1 MKLQCSA
8 QTDVGL
14 VRDHN
19 EDSYGVGE
27 GPQIEQLGHLL
38 VVCDGMGGHAAG
50 EVASRIGVETILAEY
65 YADQDQDRSMALRR
79 AVERA
84 NAEVYRQGRGT
95 MGSTAVV
102 ALLYH
107 NTLYVANV
115 GDSRA
120 YLIRG
125 GTIHQIS
132 RDHSLVND
140 QIDAGLLTPEEARVS
155 NIRNIITR
163 ALGHQGGVAVDL
175 FRTGLLQGDVV
186 LLSSDGLHGLV
197 TDAEMAALIS
207 QQPLDQ
213 APAVLI
219 ALANQRGG
227 HDNITAVLARVEQL
241 GPAVEAGH
249 TTAEA
254 DTDPNLPALSD
265 TIHSRTTDR
274 LPEVASET
282 PVAAPAI
289 VSELATPP
297 TSQPSERR
305 LTIVGGLLATVLL
318 AVLAVVIVYAINLP
332 SPNGGA
338 PAHLTDSIR
347 PLGPTLADTAVP
359 SPALPPTA
367 APGLSTTA
375 PGLAATAPSL
385 PTAAPSLPTA
395 APSLSTAAPTFASP
409 ATTP

>member
-27 GPQIEQLGHLL
+27 GPQVEQVGQLL

-65 YADQDQDRSMALRR
+65 YADTEQDRGQAVRR

-102 ALLYH
+102 ALLHH
-107 NTLYVANV
+107 NMLYVANV

-125 GTIHQIS
+125 DSIHQIS

-155 NIRNIITR
+155 TIRNIITR

-175 FRTGLLQGDVV
+175 FRTALLPGDVV

-197 TDAEMAALIS
+197 TDAELARLIL

-227 HDNITAVLARVEQL
+227 HDNITVVLARVEQL
-241 GPAVEAGH
+241 DPLDGAALAAQSD
-249 TTAEA
+249 AEA
-254 DTDPNLPALSD
+254 ETDPALPALAPAL
-265 TIHSRTTDR
+265 HNQKTDR
-274 LPEVASET
+274 LPALE
-282 PVAAPAI
+282 PAAPAPAAPSGPPSI
-289 VSELATPP
+289 VSDLATPA
-297 TSQPSERR
+297 SAQPERR
-305 LTIVGGLLATVLL
+305 LTLVGGVLATALL

-332 SPNGGA
+332 TPGGTVA
-338 PAHLTDSIR
+338 PVRLPDSIR
-347 PLGPTLADTAVP
+347 PVGPAAAETAVP
-359 SPALPPTA
+359 SPGPLSTG
-367 APGLSTTA
+367 APGLSATA
-375 PGLAATAPSL
+375 PSQPSAPSL
-385 PTAAPSLPTA
+385 PTDAPSQPSAAPSLPSA
-395 APSLSTAAPTFASP
+395 A
-409 ATTP
+409 ATP

>member
-27 GPQIEQLGHLL
+27 GPQIEQHGHLL

-50 EVASRIGVETILAEY
+50 EVASRIGVDTILAEY

-125 GTIHQIS
+125 GSIHQIS

-163 ALGHQGGVAVDL
+163 ALGHQGGVAVDV
-175 FRTGLLQGDVV
+175 FRTGLLRDDVV

-197 TDAEMAALIS
+197 TDAELAGLIS

-213 APAVLI
+213 TPAVLI

-227 HDNITAVLARVEQL
+227 HDNITAVLARVVQL
-241 GPAVEAGH
+241 DPDAGPGQ
-249 TTAEA
+249 TSAEA
-254 DTDPNLPALSD
+254 DTDPALPALSN
-265 TIHSRTTDR
+265 TLHSQSTDR
-274 LPEVASET
+274 LPETAPAA

-289 VSELATPP
+289 VSELAAAPA
-297 TSQPSERR
+297 SQAPERR

-332 SPNGGA
+332 APSGGT
-338 PAHLTDSIR
+338 PAHLPDSIR
-347 PLGPTLADTAVP
+347 PIGPALADTAVP
-359 SPALPPTA
+359 SPAPTS
-367 APGLSTTA
+367 APG
-375 PGLAATAPSL
+375 PAATAPSL
-385 PTAAPSLPTA
+385 PTAAPGLPT
-395 APSLSTAAPTFASP
+395 SAPTLSSP
-409 ATTP
+409 APTP